1 MRKTKEI
8 KKYGIYYSDVEYN
21 SSDMIID
28 FNRKICV
35 EAWLSK
41 PRKSPEDYI
50 VVIRPENKEQRFVYL
65 NGNKFLR
72 LLESPNI
79 LDEYIE
85 KERNR

>member
-1 MRKTKEI
+1 MKKTSKT
-8 KKYGIYYSDVEYN
+8 KKYGIYFSDVEYN
-21 SSDMIID
+21 STEMIID

-65 NGNKFLR
+65 NGNKFLS
-72 LLESPNI
+72 LVDSPNFDLI
-79 LDEYIE
+79 IE

>member
-50 VVIRPENKEQRFVYL
+50 VVNNVKTVYFAIL
-65 NGNKFLR
+65 CY
-72 LLESPNI
+72 LLPFF
-79 LDEYIE
+79 
-85 KERNR
+85 R